1 MNKRRDAAHSG
12 DLPSKKGV
20 EPLAPKTA
28 PSIRILLLED
38 VATDAELI
46 ERELKKADLLFTSRC
61 VQTRKDFLAALQ
73 EFSPDAILADF
84 TMPQFNAL
92 EALQL
97 LQEQPRDVPFILVT
111 GTQSEE
117 VAVECMKLGA
127 DDYILKATLK
137 RLPSALLNAM
147 QKHNND
153 RERFRAIVAMQRSE
167 EHFRLLIEN
176 ALDIIFV
183 LKSDGTF
190 HYVSPSV
197 RGLGYQP
204 EEMAGKSLLSFVY
217 ADDEREVSDVLNT
230 TLHHV
235 GNARTFEFLI
245 KHSDGS
251 LRVLEAIGK
260 QIQIDRN
267 IPGVVL
273 NARDITDRKQTEVA
287 IEKLAAFPRLNPNP
301 IFEMAAN
308 GRLTYFN
315 QAAQEMAASLG
326 KTLPSE
332 ILPSE
337 INSVVQDCLISGK
350 KNVGLETKDGNRILS
365 WSFFPIIAN
374 QVVHCYATDITD
386 RLNLEAQ
393 LRQSQKMESI
403 GQLAA
408 GVAHDFNN
416 ILTIIQGYTGLVL
429 EKKELNPD
437 LVEPL
442 RQVAV
447 ASERAANLT
456 RQLLMFSRKQI
467 MQPQE
472 LDLNEVIGSVTKFL
486 RRILGADIVVHFNYS
501 HNLPAIYADSGMME
515 QIIMN
520 LAVNTRDALPHGG
533 QLSIGTSVIEIGP
546 AHMQTNP
553 ESRTGE
559 FICLRFSDNGM
570 GIPPEVLPRI
580 FEPFFTTKEIGKGT
594 GLGLAT
600 VYGIVKQHKG
610 WIEVLSRKGE
620 GTTFRVYLPSIE
632 RPAQASPNLRTERVE
647 GGNESILV
655 VEDEP
660 ELRALV
666 CTILKNFGYE
676 VFEAANGPEAIPI
689 WQERQEKIDLLL
701 TDMVMPGPF
710 TGRELADK
718 FKADKPRLKVIYTS
732 GYSVETI
739 GKDFSYKRG
748 LNFLQKPYHPLT
760 LAKVVRDSLDS

>member
-1 MNKRRDAAHSG
+1 M
-12 DLPSKKGV
+12 V
-20 EPLAPKTA
+20 TKTIETGPYLSA
-28 PSIRILLLED
+28 ILL
-38 VATDAELI
+38 
-46 ERELKKADLLFTSRC
+46 
-61 VQTRKDFLAALQ
+61 
-73 EFSPDAILADF
+73 
-84 TMPQFNAL
+84 
-92 EALQL
+92 
-97 LQEQPRDVPFILVT
+97 
-111 GTQSEE
+111 
-117 VAVECMKLGA
+117 
-127 DDYILKATLK
+127 
-137 RLPSALLNAM
+137 
-147 QKHNND
+147 
-153 RERFRAIVAMQRSE
+153 
-167 EHFRLLIEN
+167 
-176 ALDIIFV
+176 
-183 LKSDGTF
+183 
-190 HYVSPSV
+190 
-197 RGLGYQP
+197 
-204 EEMAGKSLLSFVY
+204 SLVY
-217 ADDEREVSDVLNT
+217 ADDEREVRDVLSM

-245 KHSDGS
+245 KHGDGS

-260 QIQIDRN
+260 QIQIDRKTQG
-267 IPGVVL
+267 IVL

-308 GRLTYFN
+308 GRLNYFN
-315 QAAQEMAASLG
+315 QAAEQMAASLG
-326 KTLPSE
+326 KNHPSE
-332 ILPSE
+332 LLPAE
-337 INSVVQDCLISGK
+337 IHSVVQECLVTGE
-350 KNVGLETKDGNRILS
+350 KNVGRETKGGNRIFS

-393 LRQSQKMESI
+393 LRQSQKMDSI

-429 EKKELNPD
+429 DKKELNPEFA
-437 LVEPL
+437 EPL

-447 ASERAANLT
+447 AAERAANLT

-486 RRILGADIVVHFNYS
+486 RRILGEDIIVHFNYS
-501 HNLPAIYADSGMME
+501 HNLPAIFADSGMME

-520 LAVNTRDALPHGG
+520 MAVNTRDALPRGG
-533 QLSIGTSVIEIGP
+533 QLSIGTSVVEISP
-546 AHMQTNP
+546 AHVQANP

-559 FICLRFSDNGM
+559 FVCLRFSDNGM

-632 RPAQASPNLRTERVE
+632 RSAKASPDLRPESVQ
-647 GGNESILV
+647 GGRETILV

-660 ELRALV
+660 ELRGLV
-666 CTILKNFGYE
+666 CRILEDFGYK

-689 WQERQEKIDLLL
+689 WQERLEKIDLLL
-701 TDMVMPGPF
+701 TDMVMPGYLS
-710 TGRELADK
+710 GRELADK
-718 FKADKPRLKVIYTS
+718 FKAQKPRLKVIYTS

-748 LNFLQKPYHPLT
+748 LNFLQKPYHPLA
-760 LAKVVRDSLDS
+760 LIKVVRDSLDS